1 MERRGQ
7 LPHTIGAR
15 VHWMRRTRIL
25 GRRTHVPSPPLPD
38 IKGFGIE
45 ATADQI
51 GLGLTAVAAAGVTAH
66 AIVTNIQKRK
76 LIKNQMDNDDINKEE
91 FAVEEH
97 QIEREEKRLGQ
108 KAHKLEK
115 DKDNR

>member
-1 MERRGQ
+1 MY
-7 LPHTIGAR
+7 H
-15 VHWMRRTRIL
+15 H
-25 GRRTHVPSPPLPD
+25 LPD

-66 AIVTNIQKRK
+66 AIMTNIQKRK

-97 QIEREEKRLGQ
+97 QIEREEKRLDQ